1 MYSTNKICCNIFF
14 PVQTELHTREIEVW
28 YLMLTA
34 ESKIGSALNAKYW
47 LHGLSPSLSSES
59 TQAKNAK
66 LILLFY

>member
-34 ESKIGSALNAKYW
+34 ESKIGSALKILAAW
-47 LHGLSPSLSSES
+47 IVRQFSSES

-66 LILLFY
+66 RIFLFN